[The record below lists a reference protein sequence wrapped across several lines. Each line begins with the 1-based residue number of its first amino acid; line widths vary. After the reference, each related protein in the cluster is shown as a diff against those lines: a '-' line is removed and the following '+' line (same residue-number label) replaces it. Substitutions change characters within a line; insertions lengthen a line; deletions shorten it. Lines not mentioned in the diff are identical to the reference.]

1 MQDKTSKQQVYFSC
15 CLSFLTTVVSHEVKS
30 SNYQCRN
37 LNRIK
42 LITVVLIEITF
53 STASLLNNSYIS
65 QKIYFAKHFVQKS
78 GNSKY
83 CNFLNSKLNYGY
95 FSANFIKY
103 SERSCLLSY
112 LQEHIFFLSIN
123 KSERMLS

>member
-15 CLSFLTTVVSHEVKS
+15 CLTFLTTVVSHEVKS

-53 STASLLNNSYIS
+53 IYDSYI
-65 QKIYFAKHFVQKS
+65 I
-78 GNSKY
+78 
-83 CNFLNSKLNYGY
+83 
-95 FSANFIKY
+95 
-103 SERSCLLSY
+103 
-112 LQEHIFFLSIN
+112 HIFLRKYIWQSTLFKKVATLNTLTSLTVNSIMDIFLQISQNIQN
-123 KSERMLS
+123 AAVF